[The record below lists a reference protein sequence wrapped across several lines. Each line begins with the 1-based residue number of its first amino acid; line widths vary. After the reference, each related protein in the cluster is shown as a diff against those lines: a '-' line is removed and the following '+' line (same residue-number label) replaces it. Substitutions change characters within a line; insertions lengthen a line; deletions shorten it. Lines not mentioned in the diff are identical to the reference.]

1 MKNNTKTLAVC
12 GIMTAMSVVLSFIK
26 IFEMP
31 YGGSI
36 TLFSMVPII
45 FAGYAYGT
53 KWGLACGTVFGIVD
67 CLIGASGTLAYLT
80 DDMMNFILCLLF
92 DYIVAF
98 AVLGLSGVFKNKIK
112 NSKVAFAAGA
122 GFAVF
127 LRFVCHFI
135 TGYIVWRD
143 YAVDTLSVN
152 EFGQKIVDTF
162 SGEGLAAIYSLVY
175 NGSYM
180 LPELVLSVI
189 GAVILISIKPLNKE
203 LNSTK

>member
-26 IFEMP
+26 PFEMP

-45 FAGYAYGT
+45 FAGYAYGA
-53 KWGLACGTVFGIVD
+53 KWGLACGAVWGVID
-67 CLIGASGTLAYLT
+67 CLMGASGTLAYLT
-80 DDMMNFILCLLF
+80 DNMLNFVLCLLF

-98 AVLGLSGVFKNKIK
+98 AVVGLSGVFKNKIK
-112 NSKVAFAAGA
+112 NSKVSFALGA
-122 GFAVF
+122 GFSVF
-127 LRFVCHFI
+127 LRFACHFI
-135 TGYIVWRD
+135 TGFIVWRE
-143 YAVDTLSVN
+143 YAVDTLSTN
-152 EFGQKIVDTF
+152 EFGLKTIDTF
-162 SGEGLAAIYSLVY
+162 SGEGLAAVYSLVY

-189 GAVILISIKPLNKE
+189 GAVILISIKPIAKE
-203 LNSTK
+203 LNSKK